1 MNNSTYEKL
10 ISDFFNEKFKYD
22 ILLREISKNISNKK
36 KTNLEKKINK
46 SNNFEITPEYFI
58 IHSKDN
64 KPSKKIK
71 RINNEEINNKLHD
84 VISKKVNNKSLLL
97 QLKNE
102 ILYELINLEIG
113 EEQFKKYEEYE
124 TFINYY
130 EKKEVE
136 LKSIYEKKNK
146 SLQEKEK
153 EIRIK
158 ISEKKELLKEET
170 EENERKQYLSD
181 YSSLLKEIEILYEE
195 KNEFSMIEVKNDEDI
210 NKEKI
215 IETNLNIINLE
226 EKEDDERINNK

>member
-210 NKEKI
+210 TLILKKKTI
-215 IETNLNIINLE
+215 Y
-226 EKEDDERINNK
+226 